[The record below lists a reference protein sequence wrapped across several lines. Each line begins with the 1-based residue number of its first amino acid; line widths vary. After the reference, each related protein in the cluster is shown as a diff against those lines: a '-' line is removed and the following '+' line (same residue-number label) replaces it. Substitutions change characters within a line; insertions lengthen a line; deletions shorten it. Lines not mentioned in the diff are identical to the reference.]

1 MEQTNKQLDN
11 KEISKIVTSNRPPTR
26 ELSRGMMANAD
37 RGQASCVITSLLFMK
52 NKLKENFVYNYKL
65 VIKLKKKLTKRR
77 LSSQMDNEMI

>member
-1 MEQTNKQLDN
+1 
-11 KEISKIVTSNRPPTR
+11 
-26 ELSRGMMANAD
+26 MMANAD